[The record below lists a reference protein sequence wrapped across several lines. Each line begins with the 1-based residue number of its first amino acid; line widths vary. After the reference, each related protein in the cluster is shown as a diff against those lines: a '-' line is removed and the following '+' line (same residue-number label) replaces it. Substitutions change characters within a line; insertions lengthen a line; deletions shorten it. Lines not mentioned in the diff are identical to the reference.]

1 MGMFSLSWWLI
12 IVVLIFCTGTIN
24 AYNFMDGI
32 NGITGGYSLVVLI
45 SIDYMNEEVV
55 SFVDSGLI
63 YSTLCSLMVFIF

>member
-1 MGMFSLSWWLI
+1 
-12 IVVLIFCTGTIN
+12 
-24 AYNFMDGI
+24 MDGI